1 MFNTIE
7 EYLDALKNEMKDAD
21 LALVRDA
28 QADAREHLST
38 VLAELLE
45 TSPKTKEGDALK
57 KVIQE
62 YGTPE
67 ETASAYKEVE
77 RRTSPD
83 LKQSAQP
90 GSALGRFFGIYADP
104 YAWG

>member
-21 LALVRDA
+21 PALVQDA

-38 VLAELLE
+38 ALAVAREANAE
-45 TSPKTKEGDALK
+45 VSEADALK
-57 KVIQE
+57 KIIDE

-67 ETASAYKEVE
+67 ETASAYREVE
-77 RRTSPD
+77 KRTSPA
-83 LKQSAQP
+83 LKQTITPRSI
-90 GSALGRFFGIYADP
+90 LGRFFGVYADP
-104 YAWG
+104 